1 MTATESNNLYDEW
14 GEIPLDGV
22 PCTLEEV
29 SQDIADAEA
38 EMDGFAGCADVS
50 GKRARRGFQGGVQ
63 SPFRFQG
70 LETSADPEART
81 DSPSRVFA
89 GHLPQE
95 PCPSALPA
103 WGEAFRPA

>member
-38 EMDGFAGCADVS
+38 EMDAGFMGTPHEEVM
-50 GKRARRGFQGGVQ
+50 RRLREEF
-63 SPFRFQG
+63 PW
-70 LETSADPEART
+70 LK
-81 DSPSRVFA
+81 
-89 GHLPQE
+89 
-95 PCPSALPA
+95 
-103 WGEAFRPA
+103 